1 MIDVAVAIDGEAVNV
16 TRARNVGGTYDD
28 DGNYVPGGPSSVT
41 IRAAIQPVKG
51 NQLMDM
57 PEGIRTEAQ
66 WMAWSRS
73 DMRVDDRITASAI
86 AYRVLYAWPRAEGG
100 FYRAAL
106 GRLPEAS

>member
-16 TRARNVGGTYDD
+16 SRTRNVAGTYDD
-28 DGNYVPGGPSSVT
+28 DGEFVPSGSTSTT

-57 PEGIRTEAQ
+57 PEGIRTEAG
-66 WMAWSRS
+66 WIAWSRS
-73 DMRVDDRITASAI
+73 DMLVDDRITSGAI
-86 AYRVLYAWPRAEGG
+86 AYRVLFTWPRAEGG

-106 GRLPEAS
+106 GRLPE

>member
-16 TRARNVGGTYDD
+16 TRSRSAPGYHND
-28 DGNYVPGGPSSVT
+28 DGEWVPGIPDEAT

-73 DMRVDDRITASAI
+73 DMRVDDRITAVGI

-106 GRLPEAS
+106 GRLPEAT